1 MPLEKVLIVDD
12 DKNICDLLRV
22 YLEKEGY
29 STIISNEGN
38 EAMVKFN
45 SLNPDI
51 VLLDIM
57 LPGMDGWQ
65 ICKEIRKASDTPIIM
80 LTAKS
85 EIFDKMLGL
94 ELGADDYIV
103 KPFDT
108 KEVLAR
114 IKAVA
119 RRSGKLP
126 KPVEM
131 QEVHYDKLSINLT
144 RYVLKAGGKV
154 IDAPPK
160 EIELLFYLASNPN
173 RVFTRDQLLDE
184 IWGFDYYGD
193 SRTIDVHIKRLRG
206 KLCGISKQWDLTTVW
221 GVGYKFELNEIK
233 ES

>member
-22 YLEKEGY
+22 YLENEGY

-85 EIFDKMLGL
+85 EIFDKVLGL